1 LDYKLSE
8 RFTLFTRVE
17 FYGQNVNDFSQLP
30 LSRRRYFGG
39 LEIALSR
46 PREAAKG
53 APVDGTA
60 DSTDSADSV
69 EVQEGESHRHEGR

>member
-1 LDYKLSE
+1 MA
-8 RFTLFTRVE
+8 

-46 PREAAKG
+46 PRESAKG
-53 APVDGTA
+53 PQEAAGGTA
-60 DSTDSADSV
+60 DSVDFTDSV
-69 EVQEGESHRHEGR
+69 EPQEGDSGRQVGR